1 MNSLRTQRDAD
12 TVRCITIISTTQIH
26 AQCNI
31 QTESVPHSTLLCRH
45 ENIYMLR
52 PFLVRSFF
60 LTVSSLCTLSATAA
74 TFPTQLNHVLKQAAP
89 SLDTNVLSTAL
100 SAMECALSH
109 GAEPAKRLAV
119 IDFSLP
125 SSEKRLWIFDL
136 HSKQLLLNDFVA
148 HGNRSGDN
156 FATSFSNTNGSHK
169 SSIGLFRTSE
179 SYQGKHGY
187 SLRMDGLEPGFN
199 DRARERAIVIHPAA
213 YVNPDWIQTQGRIG
227 RSQGCPAVRPEIA
240 RTVIDELKGG
250 QFMFSWYPD
259 QQWLQSSIYLNCR
272 SQQVASRD
280 TKRNTDGS

>member
-1 MNSLRTQRDAD
+1 
-12 TVRCITIISTTQIH
+12 
-26 AQCNI
+26 
-31 QTESVPHSTLLCRH
+31 
-45 ENIYMLR
+45 MLR
-52 PFLVRSFF
+52 PFLIRSFF
-60 LTVSSLCTLSATAA
+60 LAVSSFCTLSATAA
-74 TFPTQLNHVLKQAAP
+74 TLPVQLNNALKHAAP
-89 SLDTNVLSTAL
+89 SLDRQVLSTAL
-100 SAMECALSH
+100 SAMQCALNN

-136 HSKQLLLNDFVA
+136 QSKKLLINDFVA

-156 FATSFSNTNGSHK
+156 FATSFSNTNGSHQ

-199 DRARERAIVIHPAA
+199 DRARERAIVIHPAD
-213 YVNPDWIQTQGRIG
+213 YVNPAWIKSQGRIG

-240 RTVIDELKGG
+240 RTVIDKLKGG
-250 QFMFSWYPD
+250 QFMFSWYPH

-272 SQQVASRD
+272 TQQVASRSSG
-280 TKRNTDGS
+280 KNADGS

>member
-1 MNSLRTQRDAD
+1 
-12 TVRCITIISTTQIH
+12 
-26 AQCNI
+26 
-31 QTESVPHSTLLCRH
+31 
-45 ENIYMLR
+45 MLR
-52 PFLVRSFF
+52 PFLIRSFF
-60 LTVSSLCTLSATAA
+60 LAVSSFCTLSATAA
-74 TFPTQLNHVLKQAAP
+74 TLPVQLNNALKHAAP
-89 SLDTNVLSTAL
+89 SLDRQVLSTAL
-100 SAMECALSH
+100 SAMQCALNN

-136 HSKQLLLNDFVA
+136 QSKKLLINDFVA

-156 FATSFSNTNGSHK
+156 FATSFSNTNGSHQ

-199 DRARERAIVIHPAA
+199 DRARERAIVIHPAD
-213 YVNPDWIQTQGRIG
+213 YVNPAWIKSQGRIG

-240 RTVIDELKGG
+240 RTVIDKLKGG

-272 SQQVASRD
+272 TQQVASRSSG
-280 TKRNTDGS
+280 KNADGS